1 MTKAVDPSVSTV
13 VETGANSDATPLVE
27 QDAPNGNWSKLGYAL
42 VGFSVL
48 AGLILGVLAF
58 SLRLPYLALEPGST
72 FATEEF
78 VVVEGTDSYTSPGEV
93 SFVTVTQRRLT
104 PFSWTLSR
112 LRESDEIFHEDE
124 LLQGRTFDE
133 QREENAQLMLT
144 SQNAAIAAALGH
156 LGFETAEPAGV
167 VIIDIVE
174 GGALDGVLARNDV
187 ITSIDGIPI
196 AEQEELADYLSTR
209 LDTTVELVAG
219 RPGEEVQTVSVEL
232 TSDTSGFLGVAAGQ
246 DPDGDR
252 VGAYLADTVPGGAAE
267 GLLEGGDRI
276 VGVNGNAVASFEELV
291 PELSALRAGDTVAIE
306 ALRDGANGEE
316 VIAVDIT
323 LGVRILDRAG
333 LANVATQFRD
343 AELPIDVGFTT
354 EDVGGPSAGLAFTLT
369 VLDVLTEGD
378 LTGGAQIV
386 VTGTIDR
393 QGNVGPIGGVHQKA
407 FAVDDVD
414 ADVFIVPEANFE
426 QASAAVDG
434 LRVESVTTLSEALAI
449 IAEFGG
455 NADDLP
461 SAGEL

>member
-1 MTKAVDPSVSTV
+1 M
-13 VETGANSDATPLVE
+13 
-27 QDAPNGNWSKLGYAL
+27 
-42 VGFSVL
+42 F

-72 FATEEF
+72 FETEEF

-104 PFSWTLSR
+104 PFSWALSR
-112 LRESDEIFHEDE
+112 LRDSDEIFHEDE

-167 VIIDIVE
+167 VIIDVVE

-187 ITSIDGIPI
+187 ITSIDGVPI
-196 AEQEELADYLSTR
+196 AEQSELADYLSTR

-219 RPGEEVQTVSVEL
+219 RPGEDPMTVSVEL
-232 TSDTSGFLGVAAGQ
+232 TRDTSGFLGVAAGD
-246 DPDGDR
+246 DPAGDTL
-252 VGAYLADTVPGGAAE
+252 GAYLGSIVEGGAAE
-267 GLLEGGDRI
+267 GFLEAGDRI
-276 VGVNGNAVASFEELV
+276 VGVNGNTVGSFEDLV
-291 PELSALRAGDTVAIE
+291 PELSSLRAGDVVTID
-306 ALRDGANGEE
+306 ALRGTADAEE
-316 VIAVDIT
+316 EISVDIA

-343 AELPIDVGFTT
+343 ADLPIDVGFTT
-354 EDVGGPSAGLAFTLT
+354 EDIGGPSAGLAFTLT

-407 FAVDDVD
+407 FAVDDIE
-414 ADVFIVPEANFE
+414 ADLFLVPEANFDR
-426 QASAAVDG
+426 ATAAVEG
-434 LRVESVTTLSEALAI
+434 LRVEPVATLSEALEI

-455 NADDLP
+455 NANDLP